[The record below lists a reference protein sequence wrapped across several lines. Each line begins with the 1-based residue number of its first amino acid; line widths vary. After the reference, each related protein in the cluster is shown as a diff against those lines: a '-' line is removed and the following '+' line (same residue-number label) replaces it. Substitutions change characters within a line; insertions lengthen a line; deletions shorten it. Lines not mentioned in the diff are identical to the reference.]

1 MRVLA
6 TLLRPDAGR
15 AEVFGHDVV
24 ADAPLVREQL
34 GLTGQFAA
42 VDEILTGRE
51 NLEMFGRLFDLPVAE
66 ARRRAQELLERF
78 DLADAADRPARTYS
92 GGMRRRLDLASSL
105 LTRPRILFLDE
116 PTTGLDPRSR
126 NQIWTVARELV
137 SEGTTILLTTQYL
150 DEADELADRIAVI
163 DHGRVIAEGT
173 GNELKD
179 RVGGQILEVE
189 LASTDKRDE
198 ARAVLARLGCGEPE
212 PDDRPD
218 RLTVP
223 APRDGLA
230 AIEDVAAALREARHR
245 RRANWGCAGRRSTTC
260 SCSSPGRRRARTGTR
275 RRGWSPPR
283 RRVERTHRRLFRFH
297 RPTVADLRSAVSDS
311 WVVTARNLRHFI
323 RQPQLL
329 IFSTIQPV
337 MFVILFSYV
346 FGGAVKGSLPK
357 GLDYVD
363 FLLPGI
369 LVQSVTFRA
378 TQTAIGLAE
387 DLQRGV
393 VDRFRSMP
401 MARSAVLVGRTVADL
416 VRNVLILGL
425 MIVVGYLVG
434 FRFHAGFLD
443 ALGCI
448 AVVSAFGLRL
458 ELDLRLR
465 GARGEG
471 RGGGAVGRV
480 RGGVPAR
487 VRELGVRPGLEHA
500 GLAPDIREG
509 EPGHAHRQHGAQ
521 LRARRRGAGLAGRRG
536 GLDRR
541 AAARVHPAVRVALQ
555 ADELTLGRE
564 LGDHLVDAVVV
575 AAVREPLAD
584 HPHQRHGRRVVREH
598 RRRDAPDAAA
608 ASGVGQLPGEDL
620 AEALA
625 LQVIADDHGRLG

>member
-1 MRVLA
+1 VADPAVHVDGVTKRYGDTVALAGVDLDVAEGTIFGLLGPNGAGKSTLVRVLA
-6 TLLRPDAGR
+6 TLLVPDAGR
-15 AEVFGHDVV
+15 AEVFGYDVV
-24 ADAPLVREQL
+24 ADAPRVREQL

-66 ARRRAQELLERF
+66 ARRRARELLERF

-137 SEGTTILLTTQYL
+137 GEGTTILLTTQYL

-189 LASTDKRDE
+189 LGSADKRRE
-198 ARAVLARLGCGEPE
+198 AQEVLSRLGCGEPE

-230 AIEDVAAALREARHR
+230 AIEDVAAALREGGIGVSELGLR
-245 RRANWGCAGRRSTTC
+245 RPTLDDVFLQL
-260 SCSSPGRRRARTGTR
+260 TGA
-275 RRGWSPPR
+275 PPSEDGNAPAAPVATAAT
-283 RRVERTHRRLFRFH
+283 VERTHRSLLRFH
-297 RPTVADLRSAVSDS
+297 RPTVSDLRSAVSDS
-311 WVVTARNLRHFI
+311 WVVTARNLRHFV

-337 MFVILFSYV
+337 MFVVLFSYV
-346 FGGAVKGSLPK
+346 FGGAVKGALPP

-425 MIVVGYLVG
+425 MIAVGYLVG
-434 FRFHAGFLD
+434 FRFHAGVLE

-448 AVVSAFGLRL
+448 AVVSAFGLALSWIFAFVALAVKGAEAAQSAGFVVVFPLVFASSVFVPVSSMPDWLQTFAKASPVTLTANTARSYA
-458 ELDLRLR
+458 LD
-465 GARGEG
+465 
-471 RGGGAVGRV
+471 GGAPASL
-480 RGGVPAR
+480 GGA
-487 VRELGVRPGLEHA
+487 A
-500 GLAPDIREG
+500 AWI
-509 EPGHAHRQHGAQ
+509 
-521 LRARRRGAGLAGRRG
+521 G
-536 GLDRR
+536 GLLLVFIPLCVWRYRR
-541 AAARVHPAVRVALQ
+541 M
-555 ADELTLGRE
+555 
-564 LGDHLVDAVVV
+564 
-575 AAVREPLAD
+575 
-584 HPHQRHGRRVVREH
+584 
-598 RRRDAPDAAA
+598 
-608 ASGVGQLPGEDL
+608 S
-620 AEALA
+620 
-625 LQVIADDHGRLG
+625 

>member
-1 MRVLA
+1 VASPAVHVEGVAKHYGHTVALAGVDLDVAEGTIFGLLGPNGAGKSTLVRVLA
-6 TLLRPDAGR
+6 TLLVPDAGR

-51 NLEMFGRLFDLPVAE
+51 NLEMFGRLFDLPLAQ

-189 LASTDKRDE
+189 LASAGKRDE
-198 ARAVLARLGCGEPE
+198 AREVLTRLGCGEPE

-230 AIEDVAAALREARHR
+230 AIEDVAAALRERGIAVSELGLR
-245 RRANWGCAGRRSTTC
+245 RPTLDDVFLQL
-260 SCSSPGRRRARTGTR
+260 TGA
-275 RRGWSPPR
+275 PPSEDGKAPAAPAAPAAT
-283 RRVERTHRRLFRFH
+283 VERTHRRLLHFH

-311 WVVTARNLRHFI
+311 WVVTARNLRHFV

-346 FGGAVKGSLPK
+346 FGGAVKGALPP

-416 VRNVLILGL
+416 VRNVLIVGL
-425 MIVVGYLVG
+425 MIAVGYLVG

-443 ALGCI
+443 ALGCVAI
-448 AVVSAFGLRL
+448 VSAFGLALSWIFAFVALAVKGAEAAQSAGFVVVFPLVFASSVFVPVSSMPDWLQTFAKASPVTLTANTARSYA
-458 ELDLRLR
+458 LD
-465 GARGEG
+465 
-471 RGGGAVGRV
+471 
-480 RGGVPAR
+480 GGVPAS
-487 VRELGVRPGLEHA
+487 LGG
-500 GLAPDIREG
+500 
-509 EPGHAHRQHGAQ
+509 
-521 LRARRRGAGLAGRRG
+521 
-536 GLDRR
+536 
-541 AAARVHPAVRVALQ
+541 AAAWIGAL
-555 ADELTLGRE
+555 L
-564 LGDHLVDAVVV
+564 LVFI
-575 AAVREPLAD
+575 PLCVW
-584 HPHQRHGRRVVREH
+584 RYRRM
-598 RRRDAPDAAA
+598 
-608 ASGVGQLPGEDL
+608 S
-620 AEALA
+620 
-625 LQVIADDHGRLG
+625 